1 MTKIAIDYY
10 PEHWDRSMWEDDV
23 RAMAELGTYA
33 VRVGEFA
40 WSRMEPSEGVYDFA
54 WLDDAIDLIAKYGM
68 KVILGTPTNCA
79 PLWLYTA
86 HPDTIQYERD
96 GQPTHLGIRGHRC
109 QTSPTFRAYAEK
121 IIRKMAERYA
131 GRPEILAWQ
140 IDNEVESNH
149 CTCPSCRKSFQEW
162 CREKHGTLEQ
172 LNRDWGTVVWSGEY
186 SDWSQIECFNTAWV
200 NKSDWFNPAYMLDYE
215 RFCSKTTADYVAF
228 QTALIREYDPAAI
241 VTTNACFGLHV
252 QDFYQE
258 FAPLDVAS
266 YDNYP
271 PLELPADPTAEVYSN
286 AFALD
291 MVRGW
296 KNKNFW
302 IMEQLGGP
310 MGCWMPT
317 TRAMEP
323 GMLEGYAMQAVAH
336 GADLLSFFRW
346 RTASTGAEMYCYGL
360 LDHDNKPNRRLKELE
375 LLQGRL
381 AKAEGLDGTTV
392 KSQVALVFSPDQS
405 YNFSNQTASRGF
417 DYWRQERLFH
427 DALMSLGVNVDVV
440 SDDASL
446 DPEQYKL
453 VVVPA
458 YAVTS
463 DAFAAKLEAYVAAG
477 GHAVLTVRS
486 GTKDVNGNCTVGE
499 YLPGKF
505 ARMAGCRVVES
516 DAIGEAVQTV
526 RDANGNVHN
535 ISVWCDLLELDGADA
550 IAEYD
555 ERYYAGMPAACRNAY
570 GEGTCSYVGVVGDK
584 SFHRALLVSELR
596 LAGVDFIENLP
607 AGVESSTREGDGR
620 EYRFFFNNT
629 MKNHT
634 FFYQGNRVSLQPLEA
649 KIAASDGSW
658 L

>member
-1 MTKIAIDYY
+1 MIKIAIDYY
-10 PEHWDRSMWEDDV
+10 PEHWDRSLWEDDV
-23 RAMAELGTYA
+23 RRMAELGCYA

-40 WSRMEPSEGVYDFA
+40 WSRMEPAEGVYDFA
-54 WLDDAIDLIAKYGM
+54 WLDDAIDLIAAYGM

-86 HPDTIQYERD
+86 HPETVQCERD
-96 GQPTHLGIRGHRC
+96 GQRTHLGIRGHRC
-109 QTSPTFRAYAEK
+109 QTSPVFRAYAEK

-149 CTCPSCRKSFQEW
+149 CTCPSCRERFQQF

-215 RFCSKTTADYVAF
+215 RFCSVTTAEYVAF
-228 QTALIREYDPAAI
+228 QAALIREYDADAQI
-241 VTTNACFGLHV
+241 TTNACFGLHV

-271 PLELPADPTAEVYSN
+271 PLEIPEDPSEVYSN

-336 GADLLSFFRW
+336 GADLLNFFRW
-346 RTASTGAEMYCYGL
+346 RTASTGAEMYCYGI
-360 LDHDNKPNRRLKELE
+360 LDHDNKPNRRLRELE
-375 LLQGRL
+375 SLGRRL
-381 AKAEGLDGTTV
+381 KQAAELEGTVVT
-392 KSQVALVFSPDQS
+392 SEVALVFSPDQN
-405 YNFSNQTASRGF
+405 YNFANQTQSRGF

-427 DALMSLGVNVDVV
+427 DTLMGLGVNADVI
-440 SDDASL
+440 SDAEPL
-446 DPEQYKL
+446 DPKRYKL
-453 VVVPA
+453 VIVPA

-463 DAFAAKLEAYVAAG
+463 DAFAQKLADYVRAG
-477 GHAVLTVRS
+477 GHAILTVRS
-486 GTKDVNGNCTVGE
+486 GAKDANGNCTVGE

-505 ARMAGCRVVES
+505 AELCGCHVIES

-526 RDANGNVHN
+526 RDFNGNVHN
-535 ISVWCDLLELDGADA
+535 IGVWCDLLELDGAHA

-555 ERYYAGMPAACRNAY
+555 QRYYAGTPAACRNTFGA
-570 GEGTCSYVGVVGDK
+570 GTCTYIGTVGGK

-596 LAGVDFIENLP
+596 LAGINFIENLP
-607 AGVESSTREGDGR
+607 AGVESSTRSSADS

-629 MKNHT
+629 MRNHT
-634 FFYQGNRVSLQPLEA
+634 FFYQGERVILQPLEA
-649 KIAASDGSW
+649 KISTSDSRW

>member
-1 MTKIAIDYY
+1 MIKIAIDYY
-10 PEHWDRSMWEDDV
+10 PEHWDRSLWEDDV
-23 RAMAELGTYA
+23 RAMAQLGVYA

-40 WSRMEPSEGVYDFA
+40 WSRMEPAEGVYDFE
-54 WLDDAIDLIAKYGM
+54 WLDQAVELIARYGM

-86 HPDTIQYERD
+86 YPQTVQCERD
-96 GQPTHLGIRGHRC
+96 GQRTHLGIRGHRC
-109 QTSPTFRAYAEK
+109 QTSPVFRAYAEK

-131 GRPEILAWQ
+131 GRPEILGWQ

-149 CTCPSCRKSFQEW
+149 CTCPSCRERFQQF

-215 RFCSKTTADYVAF
+215 RFCSATTAEYVAF
-228 QTALIREYDPAAI
+228 QADLIREYDPKALI
-241 VTTNACFGLHV
+241 TTNACFGLHV

-271 PLELPADPTAEVYSN
+271 PVDIPEDPHEVYSN

-296 KNKNFW
+296 KKRNFW
-302 IMEQLGGP
+302 VMEQLGGP

-336 GADLLSFFRW
+336 GADLLNFFRW
-346 RTASTGAEMYCYGL
+346 RTASTGAEMYCFGL

-375 LLQGRL
+375 LLGDRL
-381 AKAEGLDGTTV
+381 QKAGELDGTQIH
-392 KSQVALVFSPDQS
+392 SQVALIFSPEQS
-405 YNFSNQTASRGF
+405 YNFANQTQSRGF

-427 DALMSLGVNVDVV
+427 DTLMGLGVNVDVL
-440 SDDASL
+440 SDAEPL
-446 DPEQYKL
+446 DPAHYKL
-453 VVVPA
+453 VIVPA

-463 DAFAAKLEAYVAAG
+463 DAFAQKLTEYVRAG

-486 GTKDVNGNCTVGE
+486 GAKDANGNCTVGE

-505 ARMAGCRVVES
+505 AQLCGCRVLES

-535 ISVWCDLLELDGADA
+535 ISVWCDLLELDGARA

-555 ERYYAGMPAACRNAY
+555 ERYYAGMPAACRNTF
-570 GEGTCSYVGVVGDK
+570 GKGSCSYVGTVGDK
-584 SFHRALLVSELR
+584 GFHRALLVGELR
-596 LAGVDFIENLP
+596 LAGIDFIENLP
-607 AGVESSTREGDGR
+607 AGVESSTRSSDTC

-629 MKNHT
+629 MRNHT
-634 FFYQGNRVSLQPLEA
+634 FFYQGKRVSMQPLEA
-649 KIAASDGSW
+649 KISTSDGRW

>member
-1 MTKIAIDYY
+1 MIKIAIDYY

-23 RAMAELGTYA
+23 RRMAELGCYA

-40 WSRMEPSEGVYDFA
+40 WSRMEPAEGVYDFE
-54 WLDDAIDLIAKYGM
+54 WLDEAINLIAAYGM

-86 HPDTIQYERD
+86 HPETVQCERD
-96 GQPTHLGIRGHRC
+96 GQRTHLGIRGHRC
-109 QTSPTFRAYAEK
+109 QTNPLFREYAEK
-121 IIRKMAERYA
+121 IVRKMAERYA
-131 GRPEILAWQ
+131 GRPEVLAWQ

-149 CTCPSCRKSFQEW
+149 CTCPSCRKRFQQF

-186 SDWSQIECFNTAWV
+186 SDWTQIECFNTAWV

-215 RFCSKTTADYVAF
+215 RFCSATTAEYVAF
-228 QTALIREYDPAAI
+228 QAAIIREYDADAQI
-241 VTTNACFGLHV
+241 TTNACFGLHV
-252 QDFYQE
+252 QDFYKE
-258 FAPLDVAS
+258 FESMDVAS

-271 PLELPADPTAEVYSN
+271 PLELPEDPTEVYSN
-286 AFALD
+286 AYALD

-302 IMEQLGGP
+302 VMEQLGGP

-346 RTASTGAEMYCYGL
+346 RTAATGAEMYCYGL
-360 LDHDNKPNRRLKELE
+360 LDHDNKPNRRLAELSALRERLSRAGELE
-375 LLQGRL
+375 
-381 AKAEGLDGTTV
+381 GTAVT
-392 KSQVALVFSPDQS
+392 SEVALVFSPDQN
-405 YNFSNQTASRGF
+405 YNFANQTQSRGF
-417 DYWRQERLFH
+417 DYWRQERLLH
-427 DALMSLGVNVDVV
+427 DSLMGLGVNVDVIG
-440 SDDASL
+440 DAEPLS
-446 DPEQYKL
+446 PERHKL
-453 VVVPA
+453 VIVPA

-463 DAFAAKLEAYVAAG
+463 DAFAEKLTAYVKAG

-486 GTKDVNGNCTVGE
+486 GAKDQNGNCTVGE

-505 ARMAGCRVVES
+505 SELCGCHVVES
-516 DAIGEAVQTV
+516 DAIGEALQTV
-526 RDANGNVHN
+526 RDSNGNAHHV
-535 ISVWCDLLELDGADA
+535 SVWCDLLELTGARS
-550 IAEYD
+550 IAEHD
-555 ERYYAGMPAACRNAY
+555 ERYYAGTPAACRNEY
-570 GEGTCSYVGVVGDK
+570 GQGTCSYVGVVGSK
-584 SFHRALLVSELR
+584 SFYRALLVSELR
-596 LAGVDFIENLP
+596 LAGVSYIDNLP
-607 AGVESSTREGDGR
+607 AGVESCTRASSEL

-629 MKNHT
+629 MKSRS
-634 FFYQGNRVSLQPLEA
+634 FFYQGESVAMQPLEV
-649 KIAASDGSW
+649 KVSTSDGRW

>member
-33 VRVGEFA
+33 VRIGEFA
-40 WSRMEPSEGVYDFA
+40 WSRMEPSEGVYDFE
-54 WLDDAIDLIAKYGM
+54 WLDEAVSLIASYGM

-86 HPDTIQYERD
+86 HPDTVQCERD
-96 GQPTHLGIRGHRC
+96 GQRTHLGIRGHRC

-121 IIRKMAERYA
+121 IVRKMAERYA

-149 CTCPSCRKSFQEW
+149 CTCPSCQERFRQF

-186 SDWSQIECFNTAWV
+186 SSWSQIECFNTAWV

-215 RFCSKTTADYVAF
+215 RFCSATTAEYVAF
-228 QTALIREYDPAAI
+228 QANLIREYDPDATI
-241 VTTNACFGLHV
+241 TTNACFGLHV
-252 QDFYQE
+252 QNFYDE
-258 FAPLDVAS
+258 FSSLDVAS

-271 PLELPADPTAEVYSN
+271 PVVLPEDPKEVYSN

-323 GMLEGYAMQAVAH
+323 GMLEGYGMQAVAH

-346 RTASTGAEMYCYGL
+346 RTAATGAEMYCFGL
-360 LDHDNKPNRRLKELE
+360 LDHDNKPNRRLAELKA
-375 LLQGRL
+375 LQERL
-381 AKAEGLDGTTV
+381 SHLTGLEGTKVT
-392 KSQVALVFSPDQS
+392 SEVALVFSPDQS
-405 YNFSNQTASRGF
+405 YSFANQTQSAGF

-427 DALMSLGVNVDVV
+427 DVLMGLGVNVDVV
-440 SDDASL
+440 SDEADLSA
-446 DPEQYKL
+446 YKL
-453 VVVPA
+453 VIVPA
-458 YAVTS
+458 YAVTG
-463 DAFAAKLEAYVAAG
+463 DAFVEKLKAYVRGG

-486 GTKDVNGNCTVGE
+486 GAKDENGNCTVGE

-505 ARMAGCRVVES
+505 AELCGCHVKES
-516 DAIGEAVQTV
+516 DAIGEARQTV
-526 RDANGNVHN
+526 LDANGNTH
-535 ISVWCDLLELDGADA
+535 SVTTWCDLLELDGARS
-550 IAEYD
+550 IAEHN
-555 ERYYAGMPAACRNAY
+555 ERFYAGVSAAARNEY
-570 GEGTCSYVGVVGDK
+570 GDGTCTYVGVVGSK
-584 SFHRALLVSELR
+584 SFHRALLVSELH
-596 LAGVDFIENLP
+596 LAGIDLVEGLP
-607 AGVESSTREGDGR
+607 MGVESCTRAGEGG
-620 EYRFFFNNT
+620 EFRFFFNNT
-629 MKNHT
+629 MKSHM
-634 FFYQGNRVSLQPLEA
+634 FFYQGERVAMQPLEA
-649 KIAASDGSW
+649 KVLAPGGHW

>member
-228 QTALIREYDPAAI
+228 QTALIREYDPAAV

-446 DPEQYKL
+446 DPEQCKI
-453 VVVPA
+453 VIVPA

-477 GHAVLTVRS
+477 GHAVLTVHS

-535 ISVWCDLLELDGADA
+535 ISVWCDLLELDGAQA

-570 GEGTCSYVGVVGDK
+570 GAGTCSYVGTVGDK

-596 LAGVDFIENLP
+596 LAGIDFIENLP
-607 AGVESSTREGDGR
+607 AGVESCTRSAEGR
-620 EYRFFFNNT
+620 EFRFFFNNT
-629 MKNHT
+629 MKGHT
-634 FFYQGNRVSLQPLEA
+634 FFYQGNRVSLQPLEV
-649 KIAASDGSW
+649 KVSSSDGIW